1 MIPAAAFLLLCDLTC
16 RLRTLGEDDRH
27 QSRRAIGK
35 LAVHFYS
42 FVNAKARAHAE
53 AAVTLVLATA
63 TDERLAWECLAAC
76 ARIDR
81 DERNHQE
88 LMHKLGSLENLNVK
102 LNALAE
108 KMGANN
114 G

>member
-1 MIPAAAFLLLCDLTC
+1 MMPAAAYLLLCDLTC

-27 QSRRAIGK
+27 QTRRTIGK
-35 LAVHFYS
+35 LAVHFYP
-42 FVNAKARAHAE
+42 FVGAKAQAHAE
-53 AAVTLVLATA
+53 VAVTLILATA

-76 ARIDR
+76 ARVDR

-88 LMHKLGSLENLNVK
+88 LMVKLGSLESLNTK